1 MGLEKLVVLFLD
13 CQTTGAN
20 PERGDIIEIGWAR
33 SDVLHDDGYS
43 VRVNTRIL
51 KLPPDHVIP
60 VRVQRITG
68 ITDEELKDGCEP
80 QAVWAQILAA
90 ATAIAGVNGMEKCPL
105 VIHFARFEMPF
116 LFHLHAGSTRGSDF
130 PFVTICT
137 HQIAKRLFPD
147 LPRRSIRAIAGYF
160 GHSVKRLRRCKEH
173 IEATALIWRETVRV
187 LDERLKIRTLDG
199 LQRWLEQVG
208 TNIPAETEYPMSELA
223 RRDLPEKPGV
233 YRMLRSNGDVIYV
246 GKASSLRQRICSY
259 FRRSSRHPE
268 HILEMLSQAKQLDL
282 TVTPSVLE
290 AAILESDEIKRLA
303 PPYNM
308 ALRMNGRQV
317 WFCSTDF
324 AAFDVMPT
332 RECRIGPL
340 VSRDEVALLTAISQ
354 LIRSE
359 ERGDVDIE
367 LLATGLKVPVEYIP
381 DREII
386 VSGFEVFVQ
395 KHKKILRMGLPERGL
410 IEIGRQLWLK
420 RSMEKEMENDEPDEF
435 ELKGAKMPVWAP
447 EYVCHLIES
456 HVQRVAFEIRRARWF
471 SLLSESSLCW
481 EERSKK
487 SSQRFLIVFENGQ
500 VLYRK
505 QASVHE
511 TPVPPGYKNRF
522 ERRLRSFD
530 LMTYDRMRVVTTE
543 IRKIVSEMRTIEL
556 RLSPQNTLSG
566 TSLARI
572 LKWI

>member
-1 MGLEKLVVLFLD
+1 MLFMD

-20 PERGDIIEIGWAR
+20 PERGNIIEIGWAR
-33 SDVLHDDGYS
+33 SDILDDDGSS

-51 KLPPDHVIP
+51 KLPPDQMIP
-60 VRVQRITG
+60 ARVQRITG
-68 ITDEELKDGCEP
+68 ITDEDLKGGCEP

-90 ATAIAGVNGMEKCPL
+90 AGAIAGVNAMGKCPL
-105 VIHFARFEMPF
+105 VIHFARFEIPF
-116 LFHLHAGSTRGSDF
+116 LFHLHAGGMKGSDF
-130 PFVTICT
+130 PFETICT

-147 LPRRSIRAIAGYF
+147 LPRKSIRAIAGYF
-160 GHSVKRLRRCKEH
+160 GHSVRRLRRCKEH
-173 IEATALIWRETVRV
+173 VEATAVIWRETVRV

-199 LQRWLEQVG
+199 LRRWLEQVG

-223 RRDLPEKPGV
+223 RRDLPDKPGV

-246 GKASSLRQRICSY
+246 GKASSLRQRICTY

-282 TVTPSVLE
+282 TATASVLE

-308 ALRMNGRQV
+308 ALRMDGRQV
-317 WFCSTDF
+317 WFCSADF

-340 VSRDEVALLTAISQ
+340 VSRDEVALLAAISR

-359 ERGDVDIE
+359 ERGDADID
-367 LLATGLKVPVEYIP
+367 LLATGLKVPVEYLP
-381 DREII
+381 ERETI
-386 VSGFEVFVQ
+386 VSGFEVFVH
-395 KHKKILRMGLPERGL
+395 KHNRILQTEAPERGL

-420 RSMEKEMENDEPDEF
+420 RSMEKEMESDESDAF
-435 ELKGAKMPVWAP
+435 ELKGAILPVWTP
-447 EYVCHLIES
+447 EYVCRLIES
-456 HVQRVAFEIRRARWF
+456 HVLRGAFEIRRSRWF
-471 SLLSESSLCW
+471 CLLSESSLFW

-487 SSQRFLIVFENGQ
+487 SSQTFVIVFENGQ

-505 QASVHE
+505 QTSVHE
-511 TPVPPGYKNRF
+511 TPTPPGYRNRF

-530 LMTYDRMRVVTTE
+530 IMTYDRMRVVTTE
-543 IRKIVSEMRTIEL
+543 MRKIVFDRRAIEL
-556 RLSPQNTLSG
+556 RLSPQNTLDR